1 MKDHHAHRATARA
14 LFAIISATALVATS
28 TWARAQASPD
38 AGHPLTRAEVM
49 HELEELEAAGYTPSL
64 GDDSQYPSD
73 IQEAEKSG
81 RDARGSKSAQMDQ
94 DPAMQKPCR
103 CKSNHSRSAHT
114 LQEIQ

>member
-14 LFAIISATALVATS
+14 LLAIISATALVATS

-73 IQEAEKSG
+73 IQEAERKV
-81 RDARGSKSAQMDQ
+81 AAMHAAQKSAQMDQ
-94 DPAMQKPCR
+94 DPAMQAMPMQK
-103 CKSNHSRSAHT
+103 
-114 LQEIQ
+114 